1 MNQTPND
8 LTLYYKCTSQPS
20 SKMLLFVGDDHTKTH
35 NWPVYREYETTEH
48 SFLSR
53 SSISNSFSQGLVIIE
68 VDGA

>member
-1 MNQTPND
+1 
-8 LTLYYKCTSQPS
+8 
-20 SKMLLFVGDDHTKTH
+20 MLLFVGDDHTKTH